1 MGRNTKKWGK
11 EKAKIR
17 RRLEKIYAK
26 QRKSKRE

>member
-17 RRLEKIYAK
+17 RRIKKQNAK
-26 QRKSKRE
+26 KRKK

>member
-17 RRLEKIYAK
+17 RRIKKKNAK
-26 QRKSKRE
+26 KKEL